1 MGKHAGHKIAD
12 IHGSGS
18 LLQECQAHEE
28 EREAEDEFADTL
40 PISFSTENKRHTD
53 SQQGDGEGGN
63 VHLEPDGRD
72 DPRCHCR
79 TDVGTHNDTDG
90 LGERHQSGIHKT
102 NHHHCGGTR

>member
-40 PISFSTENKRHTD
+40 PISFSTENKRHSD
-53 SQQGDGEGGN
+53 SQ
-63 VHLEPDGRD
+63 
-72 DPRCHCR
+72 
-79 TDVGTHNDTDG
+79 
-90 LGERHQSGIHKT
+90 
-102 NHHHCGGTR
+102 